1 MPTYDFYQDVLC
13 TSWERRHFT
22 VTAQNQEE
30 ADMIAAQCKDKP
42 LCFDPDAEPGKTVY
56 CVFEDE
62 TLLET
67 VEPLPITDN
76 HGKPTIEVY
85 RSNGDLFIADNYK
98 NREL

>member
-1 MPTYDFYQDVLC
+1 MCYAQAGNAD
-13 TSWERRHFT
+13 TSLSRPKIRK
-22 VTAQNQEE
+22 N
-30 ADMIAAQCKDKP
+30 
-42 LCFDPDAEPGKTVY
+42 PDAEPGKTVY

-85 RSNGDLFIADNYK
+85 RSNDDLFIADNYK

>member
-1 MPTYDFYQDVLC
+1 
-13 TSWERRHFT
+13 
-22 VTAQNQEE
+22 
-30 ADMIAAQCKDKP
+30 MIAAQCKDTP

-85 RSNGDLFIADNYK
+85 RSNDALFIADNYK
-98 NREL
+98 NRELRETRSDKMVNRSFGPKARSGQVFR